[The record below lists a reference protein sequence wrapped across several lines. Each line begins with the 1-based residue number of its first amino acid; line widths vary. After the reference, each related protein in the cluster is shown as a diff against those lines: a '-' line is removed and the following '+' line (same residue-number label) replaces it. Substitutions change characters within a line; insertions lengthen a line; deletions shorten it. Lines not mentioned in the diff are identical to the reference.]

1 MALSRADWA
10 ASLADLH
17 PPRHPCWAHSA
28 AVQSPPHGNCSQP
41 SVLSGGGWSKGR
53 VCARSTPPHSA
64 HTPAFWM
71 CSGCCLL
78 AQSCLTLCDPL
89 CDCSQPGSSVRGILQ
104 ARTLEQFVVSF
115 SRGSSRSRDQ
125 PLSPALAGR
134 FFTTEPPGK
143 PVMCVVSLF

>member
-1 MALSRADWA
+1 MQPPWLTSTLPVILVGLTLPQCRALHRATVPNPVCYRGA
-10 ASLADLH
+10 AG
-17 PPRHPCWAHSA
+17 PR
-28 AVQSPPHGNCSQP
+28 
-41 SVLSGGGWSKGR
+41 GGC
-53 VCARSTPPHSA
+53 VRSTPPHSA

-125 PLSPALAGR
+125 PLSPALTGR
-134 FFTTEPPGK
+134 FFTTEPSGK